1 MTSSEIR
8 SSFLDFFAARG
19 HTVVPSAPVVPHGD
33 PTLYFTNAGM
43 NQFKDVFLGTGT
55 RDYSRA
61 ADTQKCIR
69 VSGKHN
75 DLEEVGHDTYH
86 HTFFEM
92 LGNWSFG
99 DYYKPEAIAWAWE
112 LLTQVWKL
120 DPARLHV
127 TVYRAD
133 DGSTQDDE
141 ARDIWAAQPGMD
153 PTHIHWFGA
162 ADNFWEMGET
172 GPCGPCSEIHYDK
185 TDDLSG
191 GPLVNA
197 GVPEVVEIWNLV
209 FIQFNRNTDRSLT
222 PLPQRH
228 VDTGM
233 GFERVCAVLQGVDSN
248 YDTDVFRPLLE
259 EIGRHSGHRYGATLD
274 GTTDIAMRVI
284 ADHVRALSF
293 AIADGAS
300 PGNAGRGYVLRRLL
314 RRAVKYAYLDLDVK
328 EPLLHKLVAIL
339 VEEVGATFPEIVR
352 QRGYIE
358 KIIRAEEESF
368 LERLEQGAKIFQEDV
383 LKIYRDQSTALI
395 TGETT
400 RKIQELGDLNLPD
413 GFVKAIEEF
422 NDRINQVMQNVDLKA
437 IAEQWKIVAKAA
449 EDNPLLKENIAKAK
463 KVVSGADAFQLYDTF
478 GFPLDLT
485 ELLAREQEMEVDV
498 EGFEKLM
505 GEQRARAR
513 AARKSTSQ
521 QASDLQIESATEFIG
536 YDREE
541 GEAEVKEVVAGGV
554 VLDRTPFYAEMGG
567 QLADTGTIVVGGE
580 RYAVADVRK
589 IGDAFLHIVEENVE
603 EIIAGSAARA
613 EIDHERRAAIERNH
627 SATHLLHEAL
637 RRVLGDHVQQAGSL
651 VAPEHLRFDFNH
663 FSKLGAEELR
673 DVEQMINDKVREG
686 IVVETE
692 EMAFDEARTIPNVKM
707 FFGDKY
713 GSHVRVVTIDPS
725 FSREFCGGT
734 HVLNSA
740 EIGLIKLTAEES
752 VQSGV
757 RRLHAV
763 SGRTAD
769 ELLLGRYVE
778 VDRLSRLLNVSD
790 RDLYR
795 RVEELVEEKKALEK
809 ELAALQRS
817 NAAGGLDDIMA
828 SAALVDDI
836 RLVTGRVDVADMDAL
851 KSVGDGLR
859 EKLAAAGGGIGLL
872 GAAIDGKAMLVCVV
886 TDDLTKRYPAG
897 SIVGAAAKR
906 LGGGGGGRP
915 HLATAGG
922 KDLEKL
928 DEVLGEAGA
937 IVGGIG

>member
-1 MTSSEIR
+1 MTSHQIR

-99 DYYKPEAIAWAWE
+99 DYYKQEAIAWAWE

-162 ADNFWEMGET
+162 KDNFWEMGET

-191 GPLVNA
+191 GPLVNV

-233 GFERVCAVLQGVDSN
+233 GFERVCAVLQGVESN

-328 EPLLHKLVAIL
+328 EPLLYKLVAIL

-368 LERLEQGAKIFQEDV
+368 LDTLGNGIREF
-383 LKIYRDQSTALI
+383 
-395 TGETT
+395 ET
-400 RKIQELGDLNLPD
+400 RAD
-413 GFVKAIEEF
+413 GG
-422 NDRINQVMQNVDLKA
+422 A
-437 IAEQWKIVAKAA
+437 IA
-449 EDNPLLKENIAKAK
+449 
-463 KVVSGADAFQLYDTF
+463 GADAFLLYDTF

-485 ELLAREQEMEVDV
+485 ELMARERGMTVDV
-498 EGFEKLM
+498 EGFNALM
-505 GEQRARAR
+505 EDQRTRAR

-692 EMAFDEARTIPNVKM
+692 EMAFDEARKIPNVKM

-828 SAALVDDI
+828 SAAVVDDI

-886 TDDLTKRYPAG
+886 TDDLVKRYPAG

-928 DEVLGEAGA
+928 DEVLGEAGE
-937 IVGGIG
+937 IVGEIG